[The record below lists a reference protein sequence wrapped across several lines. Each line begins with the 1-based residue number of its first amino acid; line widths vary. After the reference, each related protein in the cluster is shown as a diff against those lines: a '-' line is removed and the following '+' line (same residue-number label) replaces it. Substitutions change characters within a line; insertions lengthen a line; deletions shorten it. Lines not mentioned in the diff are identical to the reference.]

1 MAVIIGV
8 VVLLNIDMISDSQNN
23 PSNVALSSKLPDSEI
38 INQILQENVIG
49 YGIVW
54 LFDDE
59 SSNGILTNIHIKDGK
74 IIDTWHNEFVATNY
88 DNSNSFCINSQ
99 KSIGSVKIENDQII
113 TIIDSENIS
122 KKLEFSENYLTVKL
136 VDDFDCYYHIRAI
149 ITQN

>member
-8 VVLLNIDMISDSQNN
+8 VVLLNIDIISDSQNN
-23 PSNVALSSKLPDSEI
+23 PSNVTLSSKLPDSKI

-49 YGIVW
+49 YGIIW

-59 SSNGILTNIHIKDGK
+59 SSNGILTNIHIEDGK
-74 IIDTWHNEFVATNY
+74 IIDTWHNELVATNY

-136 VDDFDCYYHIRAI
+136 VNDLDCYYHIRAI